1 MDLLKREIAPVTAEA
16 WAAIDEE
23 ARQTLAVKLA
33 GRKLFDFDGPLG
45 WSHSAVNTGKLDLL
59 AEEIVEGVGAGIRQT
74 QPMIELRAPFH
85 LRLMEIDSISRGMEG
100 ADLGPVAEACERVA
114 AAEDSVIFNGY
125 DSGKVAG
132 VLPAS
137 EHEPVAVRGDA
148 EERFAGLL
156 RAWQV
161 LQDAGV
167 GGPYGLALGQDLHA
181 ALLQASD
188 DGYPVIRRAHELL
201 EGPVVR
207 CDVLAGGALVST
219 RGGDFRLT
227 VGGDLSI
234 GYTTSD
240 RDQVELY
247 VASSFTF
254 QTLDPA
260 AAIPLTAG

>member
-1 MDLLKREIAPVTAEA
+1 MDLLKREIAPVTADA

-23 ARQTLAVKLA
+23 ARQTLTVKLA
-33 GRKLFDFDGPLG
+33 GRKLFDVKGPLG
-45 WSHSAVNTGKLDLL
+45 WSHSAVNTGQLDLQS
-59 AEEIVEGVGAGIRQT
+59 EEIVEGVGAGIRRT
-74 QPMIELRAPFH
+74 QPMIELRTPFR
-85 LRLMEIDSISRGMEG
+85 LRLMEIDSISRGMEA

-114 AAEDSVIFNGY
+114 EAEDSVIFNGY
-125 DSGKVAG
+125 EKGHVAG

-137 EHEPVAVRGDA
+137 EHEPVTVRGDA

-156 RAWQV
+156 QAWQV

-167 GGPYGLALGQDLHA
+167 GGPYGLALGQEMHA

-188 DGYPVIRRAHELL
+188 DGYPAIRRARELL
-201 EGPVVR
+201 KGPVVR
-207 CDVLAGGALVST
+207 CDVLEGGALVSM

-234 GYTTSD
+234 GYTASD
-240 RDQVELY
+240 REEVELY

-254 QTLDPA
+254 ETLDLA
-260 AAIPLTAG
+260 AAIPLSVG